1 MTRLLTASDVATLLA
16 VSVKTVY
23 AWTHQEF
30 IPHYKFGKS
39 LRFSRDDVV
48 EWAEKRRATG
58 RPSRLKPVY

>member
-30 IPHYKFGKS
+30 IPHYKFGRKILLDMEEVLAA
-39 LRFSRDDVV
+39 LRQNKAV
-48 EWAEKRRATG
+48 
-58 RPSRLKPVY
+58 

>member
-1 MTRLLTASDVATLLA
+1 MTNLLTASDVATLLA

-39 LRFSRDDVV
+39 TRFAPDEIQ
-48 EWAEKRRATG
+48 EWAAKRKVSG